1 MPRTRLA
8 VAVFF
13 YTSFAL
19 AQPLKVDPD
28 ASTQASMHGSTDAS
42 TGVSTGAS
50 TAEAGVSADAG
61 GVPAPVWPRAPE
73 PATKATAS
81 SSSGPR
87 PDPGPGLRERGGR
100 TRRANPATGVL
111 FALVIVAAL
120 VWYVVKR
127 IRRH

>member
-13 YTSFAL
+13 YTSFAV

-28 ASTQASMHGSTDAS
+28 ASTS
-42 TGVSTGAS
+42 
-50 TAEAGVSADAG
+50 EAGAAADAA
-61 GVPAPVWPRAPE
+61 VPAPVWPRAPE
-73 PATKATAS
+73 PTPTTTTTTS

-100 TRRANPATGVL
+100 TRRGNPASGVL